1 MNKQLEDLMR
11 RLEMRVGQLIEQR
24 EQLLKQVKQLQ
35 ASLHEAQEDK
45 ELLQMQYDELSE
57 QYAHLKMAKYI
68 DMADSDVKDLRG
80 RVRQMVR
87 DIDRCIAMLKAD
99 DKA

>member
-1 MNKQLEDLMR
+1 MNEQLNELMR
-11 RLEMRVGQLIEQR
+11 RLELRVGQLLEQR
-24 EQLLKQVKQLQ
+24 DALQQQVDQLQ
-35 ASLHEAQEDK
+35 SSLKAQKDDL

-57 QYAHLKMAKYI
+57 QHAHLKMAKYI

-99 DKA
+99 NEA